1 MRLSHKLLAGLC
13 AAVLTFSFAGCGA
26 AAPEASAEGSAKLV
40 VGASPSPHAEILEA
54 VRDQLAEQGIELEI
68 EEFTDYVMPNKA
80 LANGDLDANFFQHK
94 PYLDNFNAENGTK
107 LTSAGA
113 IHFEPLGVYAGTT
126 SDLSQVPDGAKVAV
140 PNDPTNEARALQLL
154 QAQGLLTLKEGA
166 GLNATVLDIVENPHN
181 LEISELEAAQLP
193 RVLPSLDF
201 AVINGNYAVDAG
213 ITDKVIVSED
223 KESEAAQTYGNIIA
237 VREGDES
244 RPEIQALVKALQSEE
259 CRAFIEETYGTTV
272 VPVF

>member
-26 AAPEASAEGSAKLV
+26 AAPETSAEGSAKLV

-272 VPVF
+272 IPVF

>member
-1 MRLSHKLLAGLC
+1 MRLSHTILSGLC
-13 AAVLTFSFAGCGA
+13 AVALTLSLAGCGA
-26 AAPEASAEGSAKLV
+26 ASQEEAAGATKLV

-54 VRDQLAEQGIELEI
+54 VRDQLSQQGIELEI

-80 LANGDLDANFFQHK
+80 LENGDLDANFFQHK

-107 LTSAGA
+107 LVSAGA
-113 IHFEPLGVYAGTT
+113 IHFEPLGIYAGTT

-154 QAQGLLTLKEGA
+154 QAQGLLTLAEGS
-166 GLNATVLDIVENPHN
+166 GLNATVLDIVENPYN

-193 RVLPSLDF
+193 RVLSSLDF

-213 ITDKVIVSED
+213 ITDQVIVTED

-259 CRAFIEETYGTTV
+259 CRSFIEETYGTTV